1 MKRNSN
7 PGTREALKM
16 SIKPGE
22 KSVASEQKR
31 EKERGVALSERDPG
45 PRPGRRRR
53 RERCTLC
60 GERCSLLRCSAAPSS
75 PARFIR
81 GAAAAASLLTPRVEL
96 RRGVRYST
104 CHSTPRVMQGAAS
117 RSLAPVCMLRRSSPG
132 RLCLVGRSRPD
143 EKRSISLAV

>member
-1 MKRNSN
+1 VLR
-7 PGTREALKM
+7 
-16 SIKPGE
+16 
-22 KSVASEQKR
+22 ASKR
-31 EKERGVALSERDPG
+31 EKKSAGSHSGRDPG

-53 RERCTLC
+53 RRRGRCILC

-81 GAAAAASLLTPRVEL
+81 GAAAAAASLLTPRVEL